1 MTLTLPCAP
10 TLPLG
15 DSGGEGGFD
24 FCNWKMLSQTAEGCC
39 LAGSGHPCWP
49 LPRSPGCRVLGVGES
64 SNTPEHH
71 WWETEAQTAVH
82 SQVALLAPGPSIQP
96 GKSSQ
101 WIQAFSQPPS
111 AGKNRRGPFLEPAQ
125 CLAHGKHLVNFAR
138 LKKNDSP
145 EPLSEGPHST
155 SPFLRSLA
163 STD

>member
-1 MTLTLPCAP
+1 MTSVIGRCSPRQQKDVVWLAVGTHAGHCPDALAVGCQGWESPP
-10 TLPLG
+10 TPL
-15 DSGGEGGFD
+15 ST
-24 FCNWKMLSQTAEGCC
+24 TALMGR
-39 LAGSGHPCWP
+39 LRH
-49 LPRSPGCRVLGVGES
+49 R
-64 SNTPEHH
+64 
-71 WWETEAQTAVH
+71 QAVH

-101 WIQAFSQPPS
+101 WTQAFSQPPS
-111 AGKNRRGPFLEPAQ
+111 AGRNRKGPFLEPAQ

-145 EPLSEGPHST
+145 KHLSEGPHST